1 MTYFTAFIL
10 TLQKCTIAQIPIQVF
25 WFTGAVFIDHIHDFL
40 NPSWC
45 HHKFDVHI
53 YIASS
58 QQWYF
63 TICFLF
69 SPNFLQFHYLSW
81 LVGKLL
87 KKPQCSRPGCW
98 RRLVIF
104 RTNTSHPPLHYT
116 TIPFLLHIVSLL
128 HPTAPLYYTTIPFL
142 LYIVSFLQTT
152 LHLYFI
158 ALPFLLYHFS
168 ALSATLPSTSPPSHL
183 STISSHCFTSHLSL
197 FTLSQCPTSIKQYLR
212 IPPAEVDLCFS
223 FTENCAKKLEWSKNS
238 GRCK

>member
-69 SPNFLQFHYLSW
+69 SLNFLQFHYLSW

-116 TIPFLLHIVSLL
+116 TIPFLLYIVSCYI
-128 HPTAPLYYTTIPFL
+128 PPSSLYYTTILFL
-142 LYIVSFLQTT
+142 LYIVNFLQTP
-152 LHLYFI
+152 LHLYYI
-158 ALPFLLYHFS
+158 ALPLQQHYLS
-168 ALSATLPSTSPPSHL
+168 ALCPILPSTTPPSPI
-183 STISSHCFTSHLSL
+183 STISSHWFCILTSLSIHFL
-197 FTLSQCPTSIKQYLR
+197 TAQLQKNNISIRPAKLYSSTSVHY
-212 IPPAEVDLCFS
+212 IP
-223 FTENCAKKLEWSKNS
+223 
-238 GRCK
+238 

>member
-1 MTYFTAFIL
+1 MIT
-10 TLQKCTIAQIPIQVF
+10 IQVF
-25 WFTGAVFIDHIHDFL
+25 SFTGAVFIDHIHDFL
-40 NPSWC
+40 NAFGW
-45 HHKFDVHI
+45 HHKFYIHI

-58 QQWYF
+58 LQLYF

-69 SPNFLQFHYLSW
+69 SPNFLEFHYLSW

-87 KKPQCSRPGCW
+87 KKPQCSRAGCW

-158 ALPFLLYHFS
+158 ALPLLLYHFS
-168 ALSATLPSTSPPSHL
+168 ALRATLPSTSPPSHL
-183 STISSHCFTSHLSL
+183 STISSHCFISQPLLIYTFSVPYFNKTIFTYTPCRSWPL
-197 FTLSQCPTSIKQYLR
+197 FQFHREIVS
-212 IPPAEVDLCFS
+212 
-223 FTENCAKKLEWSKNS
+223 KKIEWSKNQ
-238 GRCK
+238 GRYK